1 MATSASEFYWP
12 NTSYQMIAIGG
23 VIGVTVFSTNGEILN
38 TAGPVGLLL
47 ALLFVAVTS
56 ICVIECLGELVI
68 QWPVS
73 NAMFEYVKAFVDR
86 DLAIVAG
93 LAYWYTFR
101 IEYVYEETFH

>member
-1 MATSASEFYWP
+1 
-12 NTSYQMIAIGG
+12 MIAIGG

-47 ALLFVAVTS
+47 ALIFVAVTT
-56 ICVIECLGELVI
+56 ICVMECLGEFVI

-86 DLAIVAG
+86 DLAIVVG
-93 LAYWYTFR
+93 IAYWYSFQSEE
-101 IEYVYEETFH
+101 ICEETIY